1 MRFGLRETMFF
12 LLLLA
17 VPVAAY
23 FLVFEPRNAD
33 IEQAQEEIR
42 QKQAKLE
49 SLERATT
56 TINDLGGE
64 IDRLTQAISVFERQ
78 LPAQRDVEV
87 ILREVAELAKKH
99 DLLVQSLRTDK
110 VIPEA
115 GYSKLPIRM
124 EITGDFDNFYSFML
138 DLERLE
144 RITTLP
150 MMKLKRFKQ
159 KKQEEEGEMQADVR
173 LDIFFEDPQQEDD
186 RRAAGHH
193 ATHELREASL

>member
-1 MRFGLRETMFF
+1 MRFGLRESLFF

-17 VPVAAY
+17 VPVAAF
-23 FLVFEPRNAD
+23 FLVFEPRNQD
-33 IEQAQEEIR
+33 IEEAREEIR

-49 SLERATT
+49 ALERATT
-56 TINDLGGE
+56 TMQDLGGE
-64 IDRLTQAISVFERQ
+64 IDRLTQAIALFERQ

-99 DLLVQSLRTDK
+99 DLMVESLRTDK

-124 EITGDFDNFYSFML
+124 QITGDFDSFYSFLL

-144 RITTLP
+144 RITALP
-150 MMKLKRFKQ
+150 MLDLARNKQ
-159 KKQEEEGEMQADVR
+159 KRDEGPEMKADLR
-173 LDIFFEDPQQEDD
+173 LDIFFEEPSRNDPRAQRTD
-186 RRAAGHH
+186 RNPPD
-193 ATHELREASL
+193 REATL

>member
-1 MRFGLRETMFF
+1 MRFGLRESVFF

-23 FLVFEPRNAD
+23 FLVFEPRNRD
-33 IEQAQEEIR
+33 IEEAQQEIR

-49 SLERATT
+49 ALERATT
-56 TINDLGGE
+56 TIQDLGGE
-64 IDRLTQAISVFERQ
+64 IDRLTQAIALFERQ

-99 DLLVQSLRTDK
+99 NLLVESLRTDK

-124 EITGDFDNFYSFML
+124 QITGGFDNFYGFLL

-144 RITTLP
+144 RITALP
-150 MMKLKRFKQ
+150 MLELERNKREREQ
-159 KKQEEEGEMQADVR
+159 GPEMRADVR
-173 LDIFFEDPQQEDD
+173 LDIFFEHPRRNDSRAD
-186 RRAAGHH
+186 RFHRHSPD
-193 ATHELREASL
+193 REAML